1 MSRKLNDYS
10 SDERYY
16 VYLHRRSKDRVVFYV
31 GKGTGKRAYYNANNR
46 SKHWLEF
53 IGTDIYDTIIVAQ
66 GLSEE
71 DAINIENSLITNPKE
86 GWQLV
91 NKHKSVQN
99 KELDFELL
107 NEYLYYDPES
117 PTGLRWKK
125 DVGPVNS
132 GSHKRAGDVAGSTN
146 KIRNRHVVKLKGIIY
161 LAHRVVV
168 ALHGIKIPTGWVVN
182 HKDCNSSNNRIEN
195 LEVVTPRV
203 NAQVKSDYVYREN
216 VAGNVVGISV
226 QIRNGK
232 HFLHASYIDENGT
245 FKRKSLSTEKEED
258 VVVLMEELKSWREE
272 GLARKL
278 KTLYSEIDK
287 VLEEV

>member
-1 MSRKLNDYS
+1 MNRKVNDYS
-10 SDERYY
+10 DANRYY
-16 VYLHRRSKDRVVFYV
+16 VYLHRRSKDKVVFYV
-31 GKGTGKRAYYNANNR
+31 GKGTGKRAYSHANNR
-46 SKHWLEF
+46 SKHWLNF

-66 GLSEE
+66 DLAEE
-71 DAINIENSLITNPKE
+71 DAINIENSLITNPKDS
-86 GWQLV
+86 WQLV
-91 NKHKSVQN
+91 NKRKSTVN
-99 KELDFELL
+99 KELDFDLL

-125 DVGPVNS
+125 DVGTQNS
-132 GSHKRAGDVAGSTN
+132 GSYRKAGDVAGSTN
-146 KIRNRHVVKLKGIIY
+146 KVRNRHVVKLKGVIY
-161 LAHRVVV
+161 KAHRVVV

-182 HKDCNSSNNRIEN
+182 HKDCDSSNNRIEN

-216 VAGNVVGISV
+216 IAGNVVGIFV
-226 QIRNGK
+226 QTRNGK

-245 FKRKSLSTEKEED
+245 YKRKSLSTEKEDD
-258 VVVLMEELKSWREE
+258 VAVLMEELKSWREE